1 MKRNHRFISLLAIF
15 LLMTISSCQ
24 STPPATNNQPS
35 NTVSGGGEVQNI
47 QVDKVSPQKTAGI
60 TEDFS
65 LPNCG
70 GTEKLTQTLGTQ
82 MSISKSV
89 QMGTT
94 LSVSG
99 GGEVGVSA
107 AAKLT
112 VEAAVEAEYK
122 QEYETASSRLDTIGM
137 GAAPKTHVIY
147 TIEWEKQEFSSVVTY
162 ELDREI
168 VKTPYTFTMS
178 VPKIAGSRE
187 EICPTIGLVVPS
199 TPIPT
204 SQSSIDSS
212 LSTPVSKKETNTP
225 VPLPTSTPTSMQTG
239 PRTVGDGFSD
249 GNISLILTD
258 YTIDSNTIDLIFV
271 VKNESNRD
279 ILVRYQNSYFTLSD
293 STGKEYEHITQCEFD
308 TKQELISSGKSVEI
322 ERGAPNMACR
332 FDYLSYFKGT
342 ISESAEFLLVNV
354 SKFMGLENV
363 QWRIDL

>member
-1 MKRNHRFISLLAIF
+1 LSGK
-15 LLMTISSCQ
+15 
-24 STPPATNNQPS
+24 AT
-35 NTVSGGGEVQNI
+35 VRGGGE
-47 QVDKVSPQKTAGI
+47 AGI
-60 TEDFS
+60 PETV
-65 LPNCG
+65 
-70 GTEKLTQTLGTQ
+70 KL
-82 MSISKSV
+82 
-89 QMGTT
+89 
-94 LSVSG
+94 
-99 GGEVGVSA
+99 
-107 AAKLT
+107 KLEIEI
-112 VEAAVEAEYK
+112 EAAYQKAYEA
-122 QEYETASSRLDTIGM
+122 ANSRLDTIDM
-137 GAAPKTHVIY
+137 PAAAGTHVIY
-147 TIEWEKQEFSSVVTY
+147 DIGWY
-162 ELDREI
+162 EQVFNSI
-168 VKTPYTFTMS
+168 VQYSMDGQVYEAPYTYKLQ
-178 VPKIAGSRE
+178 VPKLDNSRQVF
-187 EICPTIGLVVPS
+187 CGTSTKSANAPTLPKS
-199 TPIPT
+199 T
-204 SQSSIDSS
+204 
-212 LSTPVSKKETNTP
+212 STPVSEKETNTP